1 VSGRVSSELLLWAG
15 MLLLVVG
22 VIVCIAILLLDPESA
37 VRRRYRAYVLS
48 LDRECR
54 FLFLKTG
61 GAQIGRYQLFVTA
74 GVLILPLPFVTFE
87 DPFDL
92 VFIAAAL
99 AAVWM
104 MPPMRLRGMHV
115 KRVQKIETQ
124 IDGWLLLLANQLR
137 ATPSLGE
144 GIAASARLTRAPL
157 GQELDLLLK
166 EQQLGTPLD
175 QALLG
180 MASRVG
186 SRSLAGALATI
197 LVGRQTGGDLPRILE
212 SSAATL
218 REMARLEGVVRTKTA
233 EGKAQAYVLAAIPF
247 LLVLAVWYI
256 DDAWLAPLATTTTGG
271 LVIVVALVLWVGAIF
286 WARRILAVDI

>member
-1 VSGRVSSELLLWAG
+1 MRASTELLLWAG
-15 MLLLVVG
+15 MLLLVFGG
-22 VIVCIAILLLDPESA
+22 VAVVAIVLLDPESF
-37 VRRRYRAYVLS
+37 VRRRYRAHVEK
-48 LDRECR
+48 LDRECK
-54 FLFLKTG
+54 FLFLKNT

-74 GVLILPLPFVTFE
+74 GVIILPLPFMTFE

-92 VFIAAAL
+92 VFIAAGV
-99 AAVWM
+99 AAVWIL
-104 MPPMRLRGMHV
+104 PPIRLRGMHE
-115 KRVQKIETQ
+115 KRVQKLETQ

-157 GQELDLLLK
+157 AQELDLLLK
-166 EQQLGTPLD
+166 EQKLGTPLD
-175 QALLG
+175 QAVLS

-186 SRSLAGALATI
+186 SRALGGALATI

-247 LLVLAVWYI
+247 LLLLAVYYI
-256 DDAWLAPLATTTTGG
+256 DENWLAPLATTTMGG
-271 LVIVVALVLWVGAIF
+271 VVIVIALVFWIGAIF